1 MRRVVVVGG
10 EPELA
15 RLLDLFPHGVEE
27 LDGGFAVYTDTLGE
41 FQLRERFDVTSEEI
55 AEGWED
61 TWRAFHHGVVAGRFW
76 VGPPWEEA
84 PPGVEAIVI
93 DPGRAFGT
101 GAHATTHL
109 TLELLQELEPGSL
122 LDIGCGSGVLSV
134 AAAKLGFEPVIG
146 IDLDNAAIEA
156 TLANATV
163 NGVGAGLT
171 AYRADALA
179 DALPPTDVAVANVS
193 FEVAERL
200 LPRLVARRAVTSGY
214 LERDEPRVEGWHH
227 ISRRE
232 RDGWAA
238 DLLERA

>member
-1 MRRVVVVGG
+1 M
-10 EPELA
+10 
-15 RLLDLFPHGVEE
+15 
-27 LDGGFAVYTDTLGE
+27 
-41 FQLRERFDVTSEEI
+41 
-55 AEGWED
+55 
-61 TWRAFHHGVVAGRFW
+61 
-76 VGPPWEEA
+76 
-84 PPGVEAIVI
+84 I

-122 LDIGCGSGVLSV
+122 LDVGCGSGVLSV

-146 IDLDNAAIEA
+146 IDIDDAAIEA

-163 NGVGAGLT
+163 NGAIVT
-171 AYRADALA
+171 AFRADGLA
-179 DALPPTDVAVANVS
+179 DALPTTDVAVANVS
-193 FEVAERL
+193 LDVVERL
-200 LPRLVARRAVTSGY
+200 LLGLAAGRAVTSGY
-214 LERDEPRVEGWHH
+214 LERDEPHVEGWRH